1 MERPVYHIPG
11 AVKDKAE
18 NRDFVGPLDL
28 ILYLLRKDKIA
39 IRDISLADILQQ
51 YLDWMEARERL
62 DLEVAGE
69 FIAMASQLMYL
80 KTKMLLA
87 EEDKEALSEMEELI
101 ASLEA
106 RERRASFQRLEVV
119 LPQLAEAFQQ
129 GRDSFSKGAEARFAQ
144 RVYRY
149 EHSPSDLTAAVL
161 AWQAR
166 QAAAKPPD
174 GRLLRRTVRPE
185 PYRVEEKARQLLD
198 VLEQQGPTSLT
209 ALVARSGSR
218 SEATAVFLALLEL
231 CRGGKVH
238 LAGTM
243 EDPSISLRGEEE
255 AILGRGGHP
264 LCPGGAGP
272 YGQAGPGP
280 GLYPGSGGSGLPR
293 PGRYVPARGPGHPPG
308 ALGGELAA
316 GFRPGLGGDHPGPVG
331 AQAAG
336 QALPGGLGDLGC
348 GGLFPAGDPGI
359 HRPSPGG
366 GLFPL
371 PVPAAGPGAG
381 RALRHPGRPRAAHP
395 LPDHAG
401 IPPGFWLGE
410 LRGTAPAAGG
420 EPPRG
425 EGR

>member
-11 AVKDKAE
+11 AVRDKAE

-39 IRDISLADILQQ
+39 IRDIPLADILQQ

-87 EEDKEALSEMEELI
+87 EEDKEALSEMEELL

-119 LPQLAEAFQQ
+119 LPRLAEAFQR
-129 GRDSFSKGAEARFAQ
+129 GRDSFAKGAEARFAQ

-149 EHSPSDLTAAVL
+149 EHSPADLTAAVL

-185 PYRVEEKARQLLD
+185 PYRVEEKARQLLKT
-198 VLEQQGPTSLT
+198 LEAGGPTSLT
-209 ALVARSGSR
+209 ALVKRSESR

-238 LAGTM
+238 LDGTM
-243 EDPSISLRGEEE
+243 ENPSISLRGERE
-255 AILGRGGHP
+255 
-264 LCPGGAGP
+264 
-272 YGQAGPGP
+272 
-280 GLYPGSGGSGLPR
+280 
-293 PGRYVPARGPGHPPG
+293 
-308 ALGGELAA
+308 
-316 GFRPGLGGDHPGPVG
+316 
-331 AQAAG
+331 
-336 QALPGGLGDLGC
+336 
-348 GGLFPAGDPGI
+348 
-359 HRPSPGG
+359 
-366 GLFPL
+366 
-371 PVPAAGPGAG
+371 
-381 RALRHPGRPRAAHP
+381 
-395 LPDHAG
+395 
-401 IPPGFWLGE
+401 
-410 LRGTAPAAGG
+410 
-420 EPPRG
+420 G
-425 EGR
+425 EGEAYERE

>member
-39 IRDISLADILQQ
+39 IRDIPLADILQQ

-80 KTKMLLA
+80 KTTMLLA

-106 RERRASFQRLEVV
+106 RERRASFLRLEVV

-129 GRDSFSKGAEARFAQ
+129 GRDSFSKGAEACFAQ

-149 EHSPSDLTAAVL
+149 EHSPADLTAAVL

-185 PYRVEEKARQLLD
+185 PYRVEAKAQQLLQ

-209 ALVARSGSR
+209 QLVAHSESR

-238 LAGTM
+238 LDGTM
-243 EDPSISLRGEEE
+243 ENPSISLRGEAE
-255 AILGRGGHP
+255 
-264 LCPGGAGP
+264 
-272 YGQAGPGP
+272 
-280 GLYPGSGGSGLPR
+280 
-293 PGRYVPARGPGHPPG
+293 
-308 ALGGELAA
+308 
-316 GFRPGLGGDHPGPVG
+316 
-331 AQAAG
+331 
-336 QALPGGLGDLGC
+336 
-348 GGLFPAGDPGI
+348 
-359 HRPSPGG
+359 
-366 GLFPL
+366 
-371 PVPAAGPGAG
+371 
-381 RALRHPGRPRAAHP
+381 
-395 LPDHAG
+395 
-401 IPPGFWLGE
+401 
-410 LRGTAPAAGG
+410 
-420 EPPRG
+420 G
-425 EGR
+425 EGEAYEGE